1 MVTALQ
7 INPTQSDILGIEYSP
22 LQHIAI
28 SVRLNGWRK
37 ALFVMLALYSDCS
50 RSGQNDGVT
59 VVSGWLSSGELWLG
73 FESDWATVLRRF
85 DVPYFHMKEYAHST
99 GAFETGWRG
108 ENEKRQRFIEA
119 LLAVID
125 RYALASFASMIE
137 RKTFD
142 EVNREFQVREYFG
155 TEFAICA
162 RLCIAEAN
170 RWMREHAYEPPPE
183 YVFEDGDPR
192 GRLTWLLE
200 SIGYPPPSY
209 KPSRDRLAKDGTMIR
224 GLLPLQA
231 ADFAAYELRKNWDDV
246 GDITDPA
253 ELERYR
259 KSFRGIGRVSKG
271 EGFWGC
277 CTADDLRQMCGDIGV
292 TRR

>member
-1 MVTALQ
+1 
-7 INPTQSDILGIEYSP
+7 
-22 LQHIAI
+22 
-28 SVRLNGWRK
+28 
-37 ALFVMLALYSDCS
+37 MLTLYSDCS

-73 FESDWATVLRRF
+73 FESDWAAVLQRF

-99 GAFETGWRG
+99 GAFETGWKG
-108 ENEKRQRFIEA
+108 ENDKRRRFIEA

-125 RYALASFASMIE
+125 QYALASFASMIE
-137 RKTFD
+137 GNAFD
-142 EVNREFQVREYFG
+142 EVNLEFQVREYFG

-162 RLCIAEAN
+162 RLCIAETN
-170 RWMREHAYEPPPE
+170 RWMREHGYEPPAE

-200 SIGYPPPSY
+200 SIRYPPPIY
-209 KPSRDRLAKDGTMIR
+209 KPSRDRAAKDGTLIR

-246 GDITDPA
+246 GDITDPS

-259 KSFRGIGRVSKG
+259 KSFLGIGRVSKG
-271 EGFWGC
+271 EGFWGN
-277 CTADDLRQMCGDIGV
+277 CTADDLRQMCKDLRV
-292 TRR
+292 ERR